1 MQRGRHEQPS
11 KLGLVMLRADM
22 KRTVKRR
29 AAAMAACAIAACFMF
44 WSGEASAQTT
54 GQTPELARVLAL
66 IDQQEQRLNAQE
78 RQLSEQQRQLGE
90 QRALI
95 ERQRAEILAMSGGAG
110 PVSDV
115 DLGEIRG
122 AGVPNAGLAYTAL
135 AADEPIR
142 LNRRSARTLMQ
153 TTEGGSAP
161 EATPAAQPSTQPDGP
176 VGEAPPEQEPHQVD
190 ALPEGQNTLLG
201 AGRLVIEPSI
211 EYARSSGN
219 RLVFRG
225 VEIVTG
231 IQIGLIEANDTAR
244 DTLSGAVA
252 VRYALTDRLE
262 IEGRVP
268 YVYRNDRVTTLSQNN
283 TQQTQTFE
291 LNGNNMGDVEMSA
304 RYQLNRA
311 EPGGSIFVAGL
322 RVKSDTGLGPFDVER
337 DAQGVSTELATG
349 SGFWGVQGSL
359 SFMYPSD
366 PVVLYGNVSYLYNM
380 PRDIDEQIGQVVI
393 GEVDPGDSI
402 GLGFGFGFAVNPRVS
417 YSIGYSHAY
426 VLPTES
432 ELGGMT
438 QRSTELQVGTVQL
451 GLSFRAT
458 ERLTLATGVDI
469 GVTEDAPDVRI
480 SLRTPFRF

>member
-1 MQRGRHEQPS
+1 MPSEQ
-11 KLGLVMLRADM
+11 GLVMLRTGM

-29 AAAMAACAIAACFMF
+29 AAAMAACALAACFMF
-44 WSGEASAQTT
+44 WSGEANAQTT
-54 GQTPELARVLAL
+54 EQSPEIARVLAL
-66 IDQQEQRLNAQE
+66 IDSQEQRLNAQE
-78 RQLSEQQRQLGE
+78 RQLSEQQHQLAE

-95 ERQRAEILAMSGGAG
+95 ERQRAELLALSGGG
-110 PVSDV
+110 SSGGTVSDA

-135 AADEPIR
+135 RSDEPIT
-142 LNRRSARTLMQ
+142 LRRRGGSTLLQ
-153 TTEGGSAP
+153 ATEGGSAP
-161 EATPAAQPSTQPDGP
+161 EAQPAAQPSAQPEGP
-176 VGEAPPEQEPHQVD
+176 VGEAPPEQEHHQVD

-201 AGRLVIEPSI
+201 AGRLVIEPSF
-211 EYARSSGN
+211 EYSRSSGN

-244 DTLSGAVA
+244 DTLSGAIA
-252 VRYALTDRLE
+252 ARYALTDRLE
-262 IEGRVP
+262 VEARVP

-283 TQQTQTFE
+283 AQQTQTFE
-291 LNGNNMGDVEMSA
+291 LNGNNMGDVEISA
-304 RYQLNRA
+304 RYQLNRG

-322 RVKSDTGLGPFDVER
+322 RVKSDTGLGPFDVAR
-337 DAQGVSTELATG
+337 DQNGVSTELATG

-380 PRDIDEQIGQVVI
+380 PRDIDQQIGQVMV
-393 GEVDPGDSI
+393 GRVDPGDAI

-417 YSIGYSHAY
+417 YSIGYSHSY

-432 ELGGMT
+432 ELGALT
-438 QRSTELQVGTVQL
+438 QRSTELQVGSVQL

-469 GVTEDAPDVRI
+469 GVTEDAPDVRV